1 MMNVYKT
8 LMYLYINIIL
18 TYFKFYWD
26 INISQDIT
34 MSAVSN
40 PWKRL
45 GFFVVRKFWCSVP
58 WSTLQK

>member
-1 MMNVYKT
+1 MNVYKT

-26 INISQDIT
+26 INISLDIR
-34 MSAVSN
+34 MSDVSN
-40 PWKRL
+40 PWKLRL